1 MPVRFSFAV
10 NCFARTAA
18 IFLFPR
24 SMRMTSAAVTASMML
39 LGGALDAA
47 DAPVN
52 AKVLARYE
60 QMLAANP
67 VEGIPLERLWEASV
81 EAGQT
86 GQLLARYEAGA
97 TFAGRM
103 IYGHLLKR
111 VGRMEEA
118 QAAYERAANLDANNV
133 LAPLALGELHLQN
146 ARPRF
151 AAEWLQKAAA
161 LLDPNDPRTTETAL
175 RIGSAWLAA
184 GDVEAAV
191 NSWEKT
197 AAAAPANLELRWKL
211 IDTYTTNQL
220 AGRAIAH
227 LEYLAEHASAADR
240 TRADEQLARIHEGAG
255 RADQAIAALEK
266 GLALTGAG
274 NWMRANLQSQLIRV
288 YQRHQRLDEL
298 EKNGADRPRRIRAM
312 PPDGND

>member
-47 DAPVN
+47 DAPVS

-86 GQLLARYEAGA
+86 GQLLARYEASE

-133 LAPLALGELHLQN
+133 LAPLALGELHMQN

-197 AAAAPANLELRWKL
+197 AAAAPANLELR
-211 IDTYTTNQL
+211 
-220 AGRAIAH
+220 
-227 LEYLAEHASAADR
+227 
-240 TRADEQLARIHEGAG
+240 
-255 RADQAIAALEK
+255 
-266 GLALTGAG
+266 
-274 NWMRANLQSQLIRV
+274 
-288 YQRHQRLDEL
+288 
-298 EKNGADRPRRIRAM
+298 
-312 PPDGND
+312 